1 MSNPFEKTEAISALV
16 IEDDPLAAEHMTALL
31 TMMGVSVVSVEDG
44 LAGLKAAARGHDLII
59 ADRMLPGLDGLDIVA
74 RLRAIEVMT
83 PVLIVSALARSSN
96 AVEGLEC
103 GADDYIGKPFSDDEF
118 KARVRALLRR
128 ARREPHPDILL
139 VEDLEIRLK
148 ARTVHRAGRYVGL
161 SPKEFELLNCLAEH
175 AGEVVPRML
184 LLERVWNLRFDPQT
198 NVVDVHVSRLRGK
211 IDDGFSP
218 RLIHSARGEG
228 YILQAR
234 PEA

>member
-1 MSNPFEKTEAISALV
+1 MSNPSEKAEAISALV

-31 TMMGVSVVSVEDG
+31 TAMGVSVVSVEDG

-148 ARTVHRAGRYVGL
+148 ARTVHRAGRYVAL

-211 IDDGFSP
+211 IDDGFST

-234 PEA
+234 PEV